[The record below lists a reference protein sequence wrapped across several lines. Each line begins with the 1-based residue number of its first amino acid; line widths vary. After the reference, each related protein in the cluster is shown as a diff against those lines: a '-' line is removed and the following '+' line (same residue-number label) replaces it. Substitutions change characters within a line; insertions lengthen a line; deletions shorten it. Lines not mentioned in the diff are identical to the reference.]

1 MDIHDKHETDL
12 TKEERRLL
20 EKEKLGSM
28 DWKHKLEYIWDY
40 YKPQIFGVVG
50 FFILI
55 WGGVSWYQNAQKETI
70 VYTVA
75 IDGHIMEQDKE
86 EIETDFKEYLGDE
99 DKDHVIT
106 IDTSVTSA
114 GGDSQAEYNANI
126 KMSTIIAAG
135 AVDIIIGP
143 EGSMDQYI
151 DQDIVYDLDEVLPA
165 DAAEKYQDKIID
177 GKRLEVTGNP
187 LLEEKVNM
195 TGENLQLIVLNM
207 GPNKETAGKFIEYL
221 LEQ

>member
-1 MDIHDKHETDL
+1 MDIHEKHETDL

-20 EKEKLGSM
+20 EKEKLSGM

-40 YKPQIFGVVG
+40 YKPQIFGVIG

-55 WGGVSWYQNAQKETI
+55 WGGISWYQNAQKETI

-75 IDGHIMEQDKE
+75 MDGHITGQDKE
-86 EIETDFKEYLGDE
+86 EIETDFKKYLGDE

-106 IDTSVTSA
+106 IDTSVNSA

-143 EGSMDQYI
+143 EASMDQYI

-165 DAAEKYQDKIID
+165 DVMEKYKDKMVD
-177 GKRLEVTGNP
+177 GKRMDLSGNP
-187 LLEEKVNM
+187 LLEEKVGL
-195 TGENLQLIVLNM
+195 TGGDLQLIVLNM